1 MSIIFDDT
9 KLLSLSLS
17 ISVPVVAKVQLQRIT
32 RTTTTYITK
41 EKERKQK
48 MLIPL
53 VFIAAAHLIN
63 ACFSTRLPLEVYELT
78 PPHSP
83 AGVTAQAAAA
93 SVAVATDLKYK
104 NLEYATINAAAASVI
119 SKASSLDSSEDIDLK
134 ILSQKDEAQQQQQQQ
149 QLDRRRS
156 RQMLDLLK
164 THHEYEHK
172 FHTLQ
177 VTTNGGLT
185 GDISVNVGHHSL
197 KDVRILYQVGVSIC
211 VFFSFFL
218 VYFDPNNEYV

>member
-1 MSIIFDDT
+1 
-9 KLLSLSLS
+9 
-17 ISVPVVAKVQLQRIT
+17 
-32 RTTTTYITK
+32 
-41 EKERKQK
+41 

-53 VFIAAAHLIN
+53 VFIAATHLIN
-63 ACFSTRLPLEVYELT
+63 ACLGTRLPLEVYELT

-83 AGVTAQAAAA
+83 AGVTAQTAAA

-119 SKASSLDSSEDIDLK
+119 SSKASSLDSSEDIDLK
-134 ILSQKDEAQQQQQQQ
+134 ILSQKDQTQQQ

-164 THHEYEHK
+164 THHDYEHK

-185 GDISVNVGHHSL
+185 GDISINMGHHSL
-197 KDVRILYQVGVSIC
+197 KDVRILYQVGVSISVC
-211 VFFSFFL
+211 FIFIFFVFD
-218 VYFDPNNEYV
+218 FDPNNVYV